1 MSCGQAP
8 GYDDV
13 CAGDRLGRL
22 LNRARTDAGT
32 GKHTPP
38 ITSAHLHTPA
48 GERSDGLNHVHAV
61 EGVQV
66 CACISADTHPSPT
79 QEVRR

>member
-22 LNRARTDAGT
+22 LTRARTDAG
-32 GKHTPP
+32 GVLHTPP
-38 ITSAHLHTPA
+38 ITPAHLHTPDA
-48 GERSDGLNHVHAV
+48 QMQPTGTDSG

-66 CACISADTHPSPT
+66 CRCISGDEHPSPVRD
-79 QEVRR
+79 VRR

>member
-22 LNRARTDAGT
+22 LNRARTG
-32 GKHTPP
+32 GGEEEGHTPS
-38 ITSAHLHTPA
+38 ITPAHLHTA
-48 GERSDGLNHVHAV
+48 DGQMQPTGADHG

-66 CACISADTHPSPT
+66 CTDIRGDTNLSPS